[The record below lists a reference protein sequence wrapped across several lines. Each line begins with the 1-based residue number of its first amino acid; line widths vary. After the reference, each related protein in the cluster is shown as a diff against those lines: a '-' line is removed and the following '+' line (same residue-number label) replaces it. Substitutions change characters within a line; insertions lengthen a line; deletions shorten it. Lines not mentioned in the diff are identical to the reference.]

1 LEKDEP
7 AKDAF
12 NFYVNQLRI
21 SIEQTFGIMTTQWRI
36 LRQPL
41 QMSLKNVAKAFTCI
55 TRLHNFCINEGCV
68 CIINSDENLENETGF
83 IPSDI
88 TETTIAGNSVLRDII
103 VQELAQ
109 GTMVSQHSI
118 NLDLG

>member
-1 LEKDEP
+1 
-7 AKDAF
+7 
-12 NFYVNQLRI
+12 
-21 SIEQTFGIMTTQWRI
+21 MTTQWRI